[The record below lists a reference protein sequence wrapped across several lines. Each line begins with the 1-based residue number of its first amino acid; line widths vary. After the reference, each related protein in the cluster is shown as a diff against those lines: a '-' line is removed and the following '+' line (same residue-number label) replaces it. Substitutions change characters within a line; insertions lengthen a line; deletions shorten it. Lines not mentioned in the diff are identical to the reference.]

1 MNSKKKQ
8 RMVNTE
14 IEQIE
19 KILNDEKM
27 RIDAFNN
34 DLSNLE
40 KQKIVQQRQIFSNGQ
55 FQSLVQKYV
64 VDIQQNEDKKQ
75 RLQEELNDYKIYY
88 TGNIDKY
95 KKLLVDMDEKS
106 IDRMGRYDQY
116 KKTLFA
122 KKQISK
128 KTIIRYR
135 KKIESEIEIAKE
147 KLDIWNQCDSNV
159 VVEQFINKYNQMFE
173 EQGKLQQ
180 EKELCSQKQSL
191 AEQIFKNVQ
200 SQMENHIKEA
210 FGGVTINQ
218 IYSKIQPHKRFK
230 QLQYQI
236 NMNEDSA
243 PELYIKVKN
252 DESEGIMPELF
263 FSSAQLNTVALSV
276 FLGGALSK
284 SNPKVNTIFI
294 DDPIGHFDDLNVLSF
309 IDVLRTIITETNWQ
323 IIIST
328 HEENFYEVMKIKLNS
343 KYYNS
348 KFFKFKDEGNIEEDM
363 EG

>member
-1 MNSKKKQ
+1 MVCINS
-8 RMVNTE
+8 
-14 IEQIE
+14 
-19 KILNDEKM
+19 
-27 RIDAFNN
+27 
-34 DLSNLE
+34 
-40 KQKIVQQRQIFSNGQ
+40 
-55 FQSLVQKYV
+55 
-64 VDIQQNEDKKQ
+64 
-75 RLQEELNDYKIYY
+75 
-88 TGNIDKY
+88 
-95 KKLLVDMDEKS
+95 
-106 IDRMGRYDQY
+106 
-116 KKTLFA
+116 
-122 KKQISK
+122 
-128 KTIIRYR
+128 
-135 KKIESEIEIAKE
+135 
-147 KLDIWNQCDSNV
+147 
-159 VVEQFINKYNQMFE
+159 
-173 EQGKLQQ
+173 
-180 EKELCSQKQSL
+180 
-191 AEQIFKNVQ
+191 
-200 SQMENHIKEA
+200 IKEIYVIERLNVA
-210 FGGVTINQ
+210 LNYRNMWLSFSGMVAPKVRTGGSESSGIITFGGVTINQ

-252 DESEGIMPELF
+252 DESEDIMPELF

-294 DDPIGHFDDLNVLSF
+294 DDPIGHFDDLNILSF

>member
-1 MNSKKKQ
+1 
-8 RMVNTE
+8 
-14 IEQIE
+14 
-19 KILNDEKM
+19 
-27 RIDAFNN
+27 
-34 DLSNLE
+34 
-40 KQKIVQQRQIFSNGQ
+40 
-55 FQSLVQKYV
+55 
-64 VDIQQNEDKKQ
+64 
-75 RLQEELNDYKIYY
+75 
-88 TGNIDKY
+88 
-95 KKLLVDMDEKS
+95 
-106 IDRMGRYDQY
+106 
-116 KKTLFA
+116 
-122 KKQISK
+122 
-128 KTIIRYR
+128 
-135 KKIESEIEIAKE
+135 
-147 KLDIWNQCDSNV
+147 
-159 VVEQFINKYNQMFE
+159 MFE

-180 EKELCSQKQSL
+180 KKEFCNQKQSL
-191 AEQIFKNVQ
+191 AEQIFENVQ
-200 SQMENHIKEA
+200 SQMENHIKKA

-218 IYSKIQPHKRFK
+218 IYSRIQPHKRFK

-252 DESEGIMPELF
+252 DESEDIMPELF

-284 SNPKVNTIFI
+284 SNPEVNTIFI

>member
-1 MNSKKKQ
+1 
-8 RMVNTE
+8 
-14 IEQIE
+14 
-19 KILNDEKM
+19 
-27 RIDAFNN
+27 
-34 DLSNLE
+34 
-40 KQKIVQQRQIFSNGQ
+40 
-55 FQSLVQKYV
+55 
-64 VDIQQNEDKKQ
+64 
-75 RLQEELNDYKIYY
+75 
-88 TGNIDKY
+88 
-95 KKLLVDMDEKS
+95 MDEKS
-106 IDRMGRYDQY
+106 VDRMGRYDQY

-128 KTIIRYR
+128 KTIVRYR

-252 DESEGIMPELF
+252 DESEDIMPELF

-294 DDPIGHFDDLNVLSF
+294 DDPIGHFDDLNILSF

>member
-1 MNSKKKQ
+1 MKEQIEQIK
-8 RMVNTE
+8 VNALKE
-14 IEQIE
+14 IEQAKDLKE
-19 KILNDEKM
+19 LNEVNVKYLGKKGELTAVLRGM
-27 RIDAFNN
+27 GA
-34 DLSNLE
+34 LSAE
-40 KQKIVQQRQIFSNGQ
+40 ERPVIG
-55 FQSLVQKYV
+55 SLVNV
-64 VDIQQNEDKKQ
+64 VRDEIQS
-75 RLQEELNDYKIYY
+75 ELNNKEEKFKAED
-88 TGNIDKY
+88 
-95 KKLLVDMDEKS
+95 LVDF
-106 IDRMGRYDQY
+106 
-116 KKTLFA
+116 L
-122 KKQISK
+122 
-128 KTIIRYR
+128 
-135 KKIESEIEIAKE
+135 AKE

-252 DESEGIMPELF
+252 DESEDIMPELF

-294 DDPIGHFDDLNVLSF
+294 DDPIGHFDDLNILSF

>member
-1 MNSKKKQ
+1 MMCINS
-8 RMVNTE
+8 
-14 IEQIE
+14 
-19 KILNDEKM
+19 
-27 RIDAFNN
+27 
-34 DLSNLE
+34 
-40 KQKIVQQRQIFSNGQ
+40 
-55 FQSLVQKYV
+55 
-64 VDIQQNEDKKQ
+64 
-75 RLQEELNDYKIYY
+75 
-88 TGNIDKY
+88 
-95 KKLLVDMDEKS
+95 
-106 IDRMGRYDQY
+106 
-116 KKTLFA
+116 
-122 KKQISK
+122 
-128 KTIIRYR
+128 
-135 KKIESEIEIAKE
+135 
-147 KLDIWNQCDSNV
+147 
-159 VVEQFINKYNQMFE
+159 
-173 EQGKLQQ
+173 
-180 EKELCSQKQSL
+180 
-191 AEQIFKNVQ
+191 
-200 SQMENHIKEA
+200 IKEIYVIERLNVA
-210 FGGVTINQ
+210 LNYRNMWLSFSGMVAPKVRTGGSESSGIITFGGVTINQ

-252 DESEGIMPELF
+252 DESEDIMPELF

-294 DDPIGHFDDLNVLSF
+294 DDPIGHFDDLNILSF